1 MGAILSQLARRAL
14 PLFTLGLFMLSGCLP
29 TSENPILVPGQPA
42 VDERLLGMWFGP
54 LEEDEDPVYLHFL
67 PVDSNRDE
75 THPGG
80 MDIVMVLQPDE
91 PGDDTGWA
99 VFYALSAQIAGH
111 SYLSMEFRIDS
122 GEDVVDGMRG
132 YHLFRTQLNQDG
144 TLTLLAVDEDRME
157 EIIESGHLKGDLD
170 KGTFFPEIRI
180 TASSKELATF
190 LGSEQADTLF
200 TKVMGPF
207 RRAIP

>member
-1 MGAILSQLARRAL
+1 MGASLTQLARRAL
-14 PLFTLGLFMLSGCLP
+14 PLCILGLFVLSGCLP

-42 VDERLLGMWFGP
+42 VDERLLGIWFGP

-67 PVDSNRDE
+67 PVNSDRDE

-80 MDIVMVLQPDE
+80 MDILMVMQPDE
-91 PGDDTGWA
+91 PDGDTGWA
-99 VFYALSAQIAGH
+99 VFYALSAQIAGQ

-132 YHLFRTQLNQDG
+132 YHLFRTQLNDDG

-157 EIIESGHLKGDLD
+157 EIIEYGTLKGDLD
-170 KGTFFPEIRI
+170 EATFLPEIRI
-180 TASSKELATF
+180 TASSEELATF

-207 RRAIP
+207 HRTLP